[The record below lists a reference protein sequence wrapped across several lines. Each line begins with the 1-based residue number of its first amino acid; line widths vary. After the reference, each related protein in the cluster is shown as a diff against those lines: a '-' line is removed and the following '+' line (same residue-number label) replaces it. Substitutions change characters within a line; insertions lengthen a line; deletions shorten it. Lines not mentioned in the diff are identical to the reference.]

1 MNDLAAHPNVSVEE
15 LTPAEYATRTVTV
28 DLLYLDRES
37 CSRCRDTDEALQ
49 TAVDRVAD
57 LLADLDAAVEVRTV
71 QVDTAAAARRTGL
84 PVSPTVR
91 VDGRDV
97 QPDHEANPC
106 GDCTDLG
113 DGNESVDC
121 RLWRY
126 RGETHESAPVDML
139 VEAILRGA
147 VAPAHSPTR
156 RRRETGGDVP
166 ADLRRFFGEETG
178 DDVSEPCC

>member
-1 MNDLAAHPNVSVEE
+1 MNDLAANPNVSVEE
-15 LTPAEYATRTVTV
+15 PTPAEYATRTVTV

-37 CSRCRDTDEALQ
+37 CSRCRDPAGARE

-57 LLADLDAAVEVRTV
+57 LLADLEVAVEVRSV
-71 QVDTAAAARRTGL
+71 QVDTVAAARRTGL
-84 PVSPTVR
+84 SVSPTVR

-113 DGNESVDC
+113 DGTESVDC

-139 VEAILRGA
+139 VEAVLRAA
-147 VAPAHSPTR
+147 VGSAHSPTR

-166 ADLRRFFGEETG
+166 ADLRRFFGDETG
-178 DDVSEPCC
+178 ESSGSCC